1 MRSLL
6 GWVMVA
12 IAIGACGDDGAS
24 EDADT
29 GSVSASGS
37 ESGSASGPGSG
48 TADDSTG
55 SGGESGSATGSG
67 TTGGAM
73 SCYDATDVG
82 ACMAASGELETCLW
96 LPANTVAS
104 GPASVCEPVTVDPSG
119 TCVIDEASDGCG
131 VFAEPSCPDEM
142 TSVWFRVVG
151 LEIGAV
157 EVIAFA
163 ADSIC
168 EMPAGGFEPCEYD
181 AATSTF
187 TPPECECGCP
197 MG

>member
-1 MRSLL
+1 MRSLI
-6 GWVMVA
+6 GWVVVA
-12 IAIGACGDDGAS
+12 VGMSACGDDGAS
-24 EDADT
+24 DDADT
-29 GSVSASGS
+29 GSISVSGSDTEAGSTSGSGSEGDTTGLGS
-37 ESGSASGPGSG
+37 ESGSA
-48 TADDSTG
+48 T
-55 SGGESGSATGSG
+55 G
-67 TTGGAM
+67 TTGGPM
-73 SCYDATDVG
+73 SCAEANDVG

-96 LPANTVAS
+96 LPSNTVAS

-119 TCVIDEASDGCG
+119 TCVVDEASDGCG
-131 VFAEPSCPDEM
+131 VFAEPSCPDDM
-142 TSVWFRVVG
+142 TSVWYLEVG

-157 EVIAFA
+157 EVIAFP

-168 EMPAGGFEPCEYD
+168 EMPGDGFAACEYD